1 MPAESPGHTPL
12 VLLVDD
18 QEWTSRSIESLLQ
31 PKGYAVVRAYTGG
44 QALDL
49 IEKMSPDAIMVDFQL
64 PDIDGI
70 EVSRACLASPNVK
83 PSTPILMMSNG
94 SLGRAQR
101 LDALGTGV
109 WDILQHPL
117 DPRELVLR
125 LGTFVNVKQRTDRLQ
140 EEGLTDPDTGFYNAR
155 GLLRRAREISAD
167 AGRLQRPVACLAIGG
182 DLMLDGHVD
191 SEGVFRTSEDVLTLA
206 EALRVITRTGDTV
219 GKLPSGEFV
228 VVAPGAD
235 DDGVFQVI
243 QRLNEFL
250 ATRRTPTSSGLSFD
264 HGGRGGLRAGYHTIQ
279 AHDESLPPEELLQ
292 RATRALRRAQV
303 DNQTQDGFLVR
314 SYEA

>member
-31 PKGYAVVRAYTGG
+31 PKGYAVVRAYTGR

-70 EVSRACLASPNVK
+70 DVSRACLASPNVK
-83 PSTPILMMSNG
+83 PATPILMMSNG

-101 LDALGTGV
+101 LDALGAGV
-109 WDILQHPL
+109 WDILRHPL

-125 LGTFVNVKQRTDRLQ
+125 LGTFVNIKQRTDRLQ

-182 DLMLDGHVD
+182 DLMLDGQVD
-191 SEGVFRTSEDVLTLA
+191 SEGVFRTPDDVLTLA

-235 DDGVFQVI
+235 DDGVLRVI

-250 ATRRTPTSSGLSFD
+250 ATRRTSMTSSLSFD
-264 HGGRGGLRAGYHTIQ
+264 PAGQGGLRAGYHIQ
-279 AHDESLPPEELLQ
+279 ADEERLPPEELLQ

-303 DNQTQDGFLVR
+303 DTQTQEGFLVR
-314 SYEA
+314 AYEA